1 MDLDVKTID
10 DINSKVISRVLSF
23 MKNMTKV
30 SATGLPCYTKI
41 S

>member
-23 MKNMTKV
+23 MERMKKV
-30 SATGLPCYTKI
+30 RVTGLPLLH
-41 S
+41 